1 MKHIQDLLSSIS
13 GHLGKLAEGNAI
25 VAKTL
30 SVGKRHV
37 IPLCEL
43 SMGFGGG
50 GGVGEGSDES
60 GKSGGGSGTG
70 GGAGGGAKANPVAV
84 VVIDGGKVRVE
95 SLIK

>member
-13 GHLGKLAEGNAI
+13 GHLGKLAGGNA
-25 VAKTL
+25 VVSKTL
-30 SVGKRHV
+30 SVGDRHV
-37 IPLCEL
+37 VPLCEL

-50 GGVGEGSDES
+50 GGIGEGTDES
-60 GKSGGGSGTG
+60 GKGGGGSGTG